1 MILAML
7 VSAYGALETLRLLF
21 TLHVYKTGNM
31 CCQVTSYVM
40 KFFTINTLRACT

>member
-21 TLHVYKTGNM
+21 TLHVYKTSNIMLPGY
-31 CCQVTSYVM
+31 QLLDE
-40 KFFTINTLRACT
+40 ILHD